1 VLTVGNKTRANL
13 TRPIGF
19 NMTDEN
25 KHSIATFAAL
35 KTSITNGEESSVKE
49 LLANQP
55 MQELE
60 KGYLID
66 LAKLS
71 NNPTIIKLLEDV
83 PLSNK

>member
-1 VLTVGNKTRANL
+1 VLTVGNETTANL

-25 KHSIATFAAL
+25 KHSIATSAAL
-35 KTSITNGEESSVKE
+35 KTSIANGEELSVKE

>member
-1 VLTVGNKTRANL
+1 
-13 TRPIGF
+13 
-19 NMTDEN
+19 MTDEK

-35 KTSITNGEESSVKE
+35 KTSIANGEELSVKE

-60 KGYLID
+60 KSYLID